1 MFCSKCGQPISEDDN
16 VCRMCGNVLN
26 SAAPTV
32 HNKQAKTRNTSL
44 ILLGIGVGIAIL
56 VCAISLIGYGR
67 IYFFDGYDITSYAWI
82 AAIGCALC
90 GVIAFIK
97 DIIAFGLST
106 LIENEKKRFVAAV
119 LLICVIPAIFIFS
132 SIGKAS
138 SHSGSDYNYL
148 DDPDYYQNTFES
160 CHSTYEHKQALYS
173 YDLNNDNYLSQY
185 ELELFAK
192 AHPRFVQDK
201 AFVAW
206 VEDQLG

>member
-1 MFCSKCGQPISEDDN
+1 MFCSKCGQPVSEDDN

-26 SAAPTV
+26 TTTYNGC
-32 HNKQAKTRNTSL
+32 NKQAKASNAPL

-67 IYFFDGYDITSYAWI
+67 IYFFDGYAITKFAWI

-97 DIIAFGLST
+97 DIIAFGLSA

-132 SIGKAS
+132 SIGKTS
-138 SHSGSDYNYL
+138 SHSGSDYDYL